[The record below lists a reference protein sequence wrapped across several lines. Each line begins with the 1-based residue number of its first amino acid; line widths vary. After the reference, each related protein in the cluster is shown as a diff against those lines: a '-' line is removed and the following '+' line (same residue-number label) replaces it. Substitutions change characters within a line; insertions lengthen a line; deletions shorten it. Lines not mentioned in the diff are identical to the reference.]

1 MARGTRKTLER
12 SGTDRLTSGK
22 LPLATPSTPSPS
34 SLRPCSTS
42 PLVLS
47 ERLRFHPRS
56 HVGTPTTVYRRRR
69 PTSNGLLT
77 PSHSSLQAADQDPF
91 FTYPRCLEIRNFDK
105 KEKNSKKYI
114 YIYICVR
121 IQNYRTI
128 IGARNRLFW
137 FVKASSCE

>member
-22 LPLATPSTPSPS
+22 LPLATPSTPSPA

-77 PSHSSLQAADQDPF
+77 PSHSSLQAADQDPDSLPILAASRF
-91 FTYPRCLEIRNFDK
+91 EISIKIRRN
-105 KEKNSKKYI
+105 I

>member
-22 LPLATPSTPSPS
+22 LPLATPSTPSPA

-77 PSHSSLQAADQDPF
+77 PSHSSLQVDQDPF
-91 FTYPRCLEIRNFDK
+91 FIYPRRLEIRNFDK
-105 KEKNSKKYI
+105 KKKNSKNI
-114 YIYICVR
+114 YIYMCVR

-137 FVKASSCE
+137 FVKASS